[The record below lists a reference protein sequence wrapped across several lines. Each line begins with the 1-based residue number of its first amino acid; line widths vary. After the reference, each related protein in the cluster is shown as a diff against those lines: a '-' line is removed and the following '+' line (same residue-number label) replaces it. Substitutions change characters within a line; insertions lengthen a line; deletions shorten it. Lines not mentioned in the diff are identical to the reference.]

1 MAEVKQPAEILGP
14 PLTVAVVARRLGVA
28 PATLRTW
35 DRRYGLG
42 PSEHN
47 AGSRRRYSPQD
58 VQRLELMR
66 TLTLDGVTPADAAKL
81 ALSGE
86 AAAPRRGGKAGG
98 GRVLA
103 TPRGTPEVR
112 GLARAA
118 MALDAPAA
126 QRIIIDHLARS
137 GVCWTWDNV
146 ISPVL
151 VAIGERVATTN
162 SCIDVEH
169 VLSAVVS
176 GTLREHDAYPP
187 GGNIRPVLLAAAC
200 EEQHTLPIE
209 VLYVAL
215 AERGVNAR
223 LMGARTPSS
232 ALGDAVLRSGA
243 CAVFLWAHSPDVVCP
258 HQWSSIPETRPGTL
272 RVVGGPGWVGDL
284 PEGVRRVAFLNEAV
298 EVLTRSALGAGAGT
312 G

>member
-1 MAEVKQPAEILGP
+1 MAESEPTAALLGP
-14 PLTVAVVARRLGVA
+14 ALTVSAVARRLGVA

-42 PSEHN
+42 PSDHT
-47 AGSRRRYSPQD
+47 AGSRRRYTPED
-58 VQRLELMR
+58 VRRLQLMR
-66 TLTLDGVTPADAAKL
+66 GLTLEGVTPAEAAKA

-86 AAAPRRGGKAGG
+86 AISDADAVTPARGGG

-103 TPRGTPEVR
+103 VPGAAPEVR

-118 MALDAPAA
+118 MALDSPAA
-126 QRIIIDHLARS
+126 HRMITDYLRRF

-146 ISPVL
+146 ITPVL
-151 VAIGERVATTN
+151 VAVGDRVATTG

-169 VLSAVVS
+169 VLSSVISAS
-176 GTLREHDAYPP
+176 LRDGLGDDPP
-187 GGNIRPVLLAAAC
+187 ATNLRPVLLAAAC

-209 VLYVAL
+209 ALFAAL

-223 LMGARTPSS
+223 LMGARVPST

-243 CAVFLWAHSPDVVCP
+243 CAVFLWAHDETVICGK
-258 HQWSSIPETRPGTL
+258 QWSSIPETRPGTL
-272 RVVGGPGWVGDL
+272 RVVGGPGWGPDI
-284 PEGVRRVAFLNEAV
+284 PDGVRRVGSMTEAV
-298 EVLTRSALGAGAGT
+298 EVLARAALG
-312 G
+312 